1 MSLRGLINARIVL
14 SVVLILIIGGV
25 MAIWQARQSVQKEIN
40 SSFNLALE
48 MLELSFSYP
57 ANRMVSEDH
66 WMRQLNAIQ
75 KTRHIHIS
83 LVNDDGTE
91 SEWHSDN
98 ELSEQEEPP
107 VWFKMAVTSDY
118 PSASYDIRLLN
129 GSTRT
134 LLIRADPIDEV
145 AEAWSESL
153 AFFWSIVLMMMVIFI
168 AINIVFH
175 SMLRTVHAILT
186 GLRRVESGEYGKKL
200 PRFKISE
207 FDAIAAEVNNL
218 SEALDTA
225 RQNNQALARHTM
237 HIQENERQ
245 TMSRELHDEMGQSL
259 TAVKAM
265 AVATK
270 QPQAKINEISDS
282 IIGICNHLS
291 VVVRSMMR
299 TLHPLSLADL
309 GLAATL
315 TDLVSEWQRRHPT
328 LKIELNYDE
337 AVDWLNEEVAIH
349 VYRIVQECLTNVV
362 RHSEATQAMVV
373 VRRHFIKGRNQVVI
387 RVEDNGI
394 GGSTEGEGF
403 GVLGMRE
410 RVESMGGQF
419 VFESNGN
426 LGVRVRAWMPFIEI
440 VND

>member
-129 GSTRT
+129 GSTKT

-419 VFESNGN
+419 VFESKGN
-426 LGVRVRAWMPFIEI
+426 LGVRVRAWMPFIER

>member
-75 KTRHIHIS
+75 ETRHIHIS

-403 GVLGMRE
+403 GVLGMPE

-426 LGVRVRAWMPFIEI
+426 LGVRVRAWMPFIER

>member
-118 PSASYDIRLLN
+118 PSASYDIRFLN
-129 GSTRT
+129 GSTKT

-426 LGVRVRAWMPFIEI
+426 LGVRVRAWMPFIER

>member
-426 LGVRVRAWMPFIEI
+426 LGVRVRAWMPFIER

>member
-57 ANRMVSEDH
+57 DNRMVIEDH
-66 WMRQLNAIQ
+66 WMRQLSAIQ

-83 LVNDDGTE
+83 LVNDDGSE
-91 SEWHSDN
+91 SEWLSGND
-98 ELSEQEEPP
+98 LSEQEEPP

-129 GSTRT
+129 GSTKT

-349 VYRIVQECLTNVV
+349 VYRVVQECLTNVV

-373 VRRHFIKGRNQVVI
+373 VRRHLIKGRNQVVI

-426 LGVRVRAWMPFIEI
+426 LGVRVRAWMPFIER

>member
-1 MSLRGLINARIVL
+1 MSLRALINARIVL

-66 WMRQLNAIQ
+66 WMRQLSAIQ
-75 KTRHIHIS
+75 KTRHIQIS

-91 SEWHSDN
+91 SEWLSDN
-98 ELSEQEEPP
+98 KLSEQEEPP

-426 LGVRVRAWMPFIEI
+426 LGVRVRAWMPFIER